1 MMRVSSPISSATA
14 EMIATSGQLLVVL
27 GVIGVGTAALVFVVV
42 AVKRRRPAV
51 AASLRS
57 LQRGAAALFLG
68 AVLLAALGV
77 VVVGI
82 V

>member
-1 MMRVSSPISSATA
+1 MAIPSATA

-27 GVIGVGTAALVFVVV
+27 GVIGAGGAAIMFAVV
-42 AVKRRRPAV
+42 AVKRRRPSV

-57 LQRGAAALFLG
+57 LQRGTVALFLG
-68 AVLLAALGV
+68 AVLLAALGI
-77 VVVGI
+77 VVVGN